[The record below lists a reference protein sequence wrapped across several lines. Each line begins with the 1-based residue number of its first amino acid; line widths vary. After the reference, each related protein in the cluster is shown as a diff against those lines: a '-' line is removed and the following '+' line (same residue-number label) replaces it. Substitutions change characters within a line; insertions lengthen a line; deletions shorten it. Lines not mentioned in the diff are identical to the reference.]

1 MNNQWKNTLGGF
13 FGEKKEEPANRDVSE
28 MASFIENVALPAF
41 AEISG
46 ELRKY
51 SRLSNIRNSET
62 SATIM
67 VLRGK
72 DEEFTYRLQGR
83 TFPNG
88 IMPYAEMRFR
98 QRGGLRFIT
107 VEETLRSSADSSIRD
122 VTIDDVVQHFVSNYT
137 SRVQQG

>member
-51 SRLSNIRNSET
+51 SRLSNIRNSDT
-62 SATIM
+62 SATLM
-67 VLRGK
+67 VLKGK
-72 DEEFTYRLQGR
+72 DEEFAYRLQGR

-122 VTIDDVVQHFVSNYT
+122 VTIDDVVQHFVRNYT

>member
-1 MNNQWKNTLGGF
+1 MTDQWKNTLGGF
-13 FGEKKEEPANRDVSE
+13 FGEKKTEPANRDVSE
-28 MASFIENVALPAF
+28 MAAFIENVALPAF

-51 SRLSNIRNSET
+51 ARLTNIRNSET

-67 VLRGK
+67 VLKGK

-83 TFPNG
+83 PFPNG
-88 IMPYAEMRFR
+88 IMPYSEMRFR

-107 VEETLRSSADSSIRD
+107 VEEMLRSSADSSIHD
-122 VTIDDVVQHFVSNYT
+122 VTCEDVVQHFVRNYT
-137 SRVQQG
+137 SRVAQG

>member
-51 SRLSNIRNSET
+51 SRLSNMRNSET
-62 SATIM
+62 SATLM
-67 VLRGK
+67 VLKGK

-107 VEETLRSSADSSIRD
+107 VEETLRSSSDSSIRD
-122 VTIDDVVQHFVSNYT
+122 VTIDDVVQHFVRNYT